1 MSQVKSAQGGS
12 PTPEAGSASTI
23 RRRGRRV
30 CLGLIAALAAI
41 AAIAVAS
48 GCGGSGGSSTGSG
61 GSGLEFVATAPP
73 AKGDIDSIT
82 WDLPFGEPTSLNP
95 LTAYN
100 YSENTVLGNIC
111 EGLLRD
117 NPAGEIEPALAS
129 KVEHPTPTTWVYT
142 IRQGVRFWDG
152 EPLTADD
159 VVYSLQRQIDPNAG
173 SYYYLPFGE
182 QIASVAKTGPEQVT
196 VTTKTPNYLVN
207 DLMTSGLGTIV
218 EAKYAEEKGE
228 ALGTPEGGEMCTGP
242 FKLAKWT
249 PGNSITLVRND
260 QYWDKSLRA
269 KAARIT
275 FEFVTDQN
283 ALTNALLSG
292 EIDGVYNAP
301 VSGIPQLAKATTGR
315 LTLGPSTESVSLVPT
330 GTPPLEDV
338 RLRKALSMVID
349 REGISNTVYEGAA
362 EPMLSNAAPQLAS
375 YSQPIFKAAYEK
387 LNNPEVDIEGA
398 KKLIEEAGAPSAP
411 LKLLIASGDPSMAQI
426 ANTIYSGGQQ
436 IGLPIKIEQLPPA
449 QFSAIYFEPK
459 ARKKYDMVLIPTGE
473 DVYDPM
479 DYYFLAAGP
488 QSVQN
493 FTGYDNAAVNKELA
507 EGLASNDPDVRAEA
521 AVEIAAHLH
530 EDLPSIPVVLTPA
543 RLFQNNRIA
552 GTPSRWVNA
561 FYPWAA
567 SIGSSGSE

>member
-1 MSQVKSAQGGS
+1 MSQVESAHGGS
-12 PTPEAGSASTI
+12 PDQEARTASASLT
-23 RRRGRRV
+23 RRRRRL
-30 CLGLIAALAAI
+30 CTGLLGVLAAI
-41 AAIAVAS
+41 AVVTTT
-48 GCGGSGGSSTGSG
+48 GCGSSGTATGSG
-61 GSGLEFVATAPP
+61 GSGLEFVTTAPP
-73 AKGDIDSIT
+73 AKGEINNVT

-129 KVEHPTPTTWVYT
+129 KVEHTAPTKWVYT
-142 IRQGVRFWDG
+142 IRKGVKFWDG
-152 EPLTADD
+152 EPLTPGD

-182 QIASVAKTGPEQVT
+182 QISSVQQTGADQVT

-218 EAKYAEEKGE
+218 EAKYAKEKGE
-228 ALGTPEGGEMCTGP
+228 SLGTPEGGEMCTGP
-242 FKLAKWT
+242 FELTNWT
-249 PGNSITLVRND
+249 PGKSITLTRND
-260 QYWDKSLRA
+260 NYWDQSLRPKA
-269 KAARIT
+269 KHIT

-292 EIDGVYNAP
+292 EIDGAYNAP
-301 VSGIPQLAKATTGR
+301 VSGITRLSHATSGK

-349 REGISNTVYEGAA
+349 REGISSAIYDGAA

-387 LNNPEVDIEGA
+387 LDEPKVDTEAA
-398 KKLIEEAGAPSAP
+398 KKLVEEAGAPSSP
-411 LKLLIASGDPSMAQI
+411 LKLLIASGDPAMAQI
-426 ANTIYSGGQQ
+426 ANTIFSGGQQ
-436 IGLPIKIEQLPPA
+436 IGLPIKIEELPPA

-459 ARKKYDMVLIPTGE
+459 ARKKYDMTLIPTGE
-473 DVYDPM
+473 DIYDPM

-488 QSVQN
+488 ESVQN
-493 FTGYDNAAVNKELA
+493 FTGYDNPAVNKAMA
-507 EGLASNDPDVRAEA
+507 EGLASDNPDFRAEKV
-521 AVEIAAHLH
+521 VEIASHLH

-552 GTPSRWVNA
+552 GTPARWVNA